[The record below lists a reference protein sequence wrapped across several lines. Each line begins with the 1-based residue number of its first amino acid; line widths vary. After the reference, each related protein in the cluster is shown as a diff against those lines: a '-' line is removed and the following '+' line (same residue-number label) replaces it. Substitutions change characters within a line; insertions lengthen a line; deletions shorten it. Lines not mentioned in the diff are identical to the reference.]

1 MNSVTLVGRL
11 TKDVELRTTQ
21 SGISTATGTLAV
33 DRTFKDKDGNKQT
46 DFINFVIW
54 QKSAEKLAEWA
65 SKGTRIG
72 ITGSIQTRNYENKEG
87 QRVYVTEVLA
97 NNFYML
103 DNRAEQAQQPQGD
116 PFAGSPMEVSEDD
129 LPF

>member
-11 TKDVELRTTQ
+11 TKAVELRTTQ
-21 SGISTATGTLAV
+21 SGIYTASGTLAV

-54 QKSAEKLAEWA
+54 QKSAEKLADWTD
-65 SKGTRIG
+65 KGTRIG
-72 ITGSIQTRNYENKEG
+72 LTGAIQTRNYENKEG
-87 QRVYVTEVLA
+87 QRVYVTEVSA

-103 DNRAEQAQQPQGD
+103 DSKQEQTQQQGD
-116 PFAGSPMEVSEDD
+116 PFEGSPMDISNDD